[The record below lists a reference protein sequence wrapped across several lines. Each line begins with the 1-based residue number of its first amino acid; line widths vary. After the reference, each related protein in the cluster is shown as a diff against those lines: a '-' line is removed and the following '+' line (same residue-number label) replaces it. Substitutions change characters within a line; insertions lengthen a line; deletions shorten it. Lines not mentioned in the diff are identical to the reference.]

1 MLWKHFKLH
10 NFTFIVFY
18 SKEEADVIAKKVPN
32 KTSMFYIAVGTIF
45 GLLLLIATAV
55 CYLHVR
61 SMPKE
66 EDEALLSNQM

>member
-1 MLWKHFKLH
+1 MNIQGNYYYYCYYDYFKDDDED
-10 NFTFIVFY
+10 TF
-18 SKEEADVIAKKVPN
+18 AKKSN

-66 EDEALLSNQM
+66 EDEALLSNQT